1 MQPLVAAAWCWPG
14 GQQSNCACRSQGLHI
29 AYLRHKATYHQ
40 LEVGVGSSVNVSEPG
55 SPPLPTS
62 CLPTP
67 GPLVLNN
74 AHIEEQGLY
83 PASQPG
89 TRNAQTSLSPSG
101 AACPTGLYALAPNR
115 HQAAGRPGGWGNGQ
129 LNTLAFLL
137 PGLFHSGV
145 IAFYARTAL
154 FLREHESCALKC
166 KKLSLT
172 LLLVYQRQVIFLF
185 FFEFQKLGLIWG

>member
-1 MQPLVAAAWCWPG
+1 MWRQ
-14 GQQSNCACRSQGLHI
+14 R
-29 AYLRHKATYHQ
+29 
-40 LEVGVGSSVNVSEPG
+40 GVGRGASNQTALVVRRGCILRTYATKLPTISWRWAWAPSVNVSEPG

-62 CLPTP
+62 CFPTP

-166 KKLSLT
+166 KKLHC
-172 LLLVYQRQVIFLF
+172 VYSTGL
-185 FFEFQKLGLIWG
+185 EFGNGTYAHTRLYF

>member
-1 MQPLVAAAWCWPG
+1 MRTYATKLPTISWRWAWAP
-14 GQQSNCACRSQGLHI
+14 
-29 AYLRHKATYHQ
+29 
-40 LEVGVGSSVNVSEPG
+40 SVNVSEPG

-62 CLPTP
+62 CFPTP

-166 KKLSLT
+166 KKLHSFLEGDYYYFADCARHT
-172 LLLVYQRQVIFLF
+172 YQRHQGRCVLQRPPSLAPITR
-185 FFEFQKLGLIWG
+185 